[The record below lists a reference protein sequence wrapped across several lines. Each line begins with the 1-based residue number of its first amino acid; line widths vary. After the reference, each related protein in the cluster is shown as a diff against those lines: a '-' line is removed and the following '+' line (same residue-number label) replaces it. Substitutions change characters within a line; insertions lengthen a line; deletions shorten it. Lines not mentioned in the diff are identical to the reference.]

1 MPFDRPGA
9 LPTLDLPAHDGV
21 KLDFDAFVPFTLI
34 AIANR
39 LARNA
44 SRAYLAQYDI
54 GLNEWRIL
62 AHLRVHPGITANHIC
77 DVSEL
82 DKAAVSRSLRQLDLR
97 KLVAISRRAGDPRGR
112 ALRLTAAGDALHDR
126 IIRMALARET
136 VLLAGFSAEEQAQL
150 RGFLA
155 RLRTNARLLRDG
167 GEAPLPSALP
177 RDPRGGA

>member
-9 LPTLDLPAHDGV
+9 FPALDLPPLDAP

-39 LARNA
+39 IARNA
-44 SRAYLAQYDI
+44 SRAYLAQFDI

-97 KLVAISRRAGDPRGR
+97 KLVAISRRPGDPRGR
-112 ALRLTAAGDALHDR
+112 ALRLTAAGDTLHDR
-126 IIRMALARET
+126 MIRVALARET
-136 VLLAGFSAEEQAQL
+136 MLLAGFSAEEQAQL
-150 RGFLA
+150 RDFLS

-167 GEAPLPSALP
+167 GEASVP
-177 RDPRGGA
+177 